1 MANNETYSNSHVIYQ
16 INLEDVQQV
25 AEEFI
30 DRPLTNAEIVRV
42 ESKLGDLIDWMDC
55 IERAITLLE

>member
-1 MANNETYSNSHVIYQ
+1 MANEATYSSSHVIYQ

-30 DRPLTNAEIVRV
+30 DRPLTNDEIIRV
-42 ESKLGDLIDWMDC
+42 EDKIGELIDWTDT
-55 IERAITLLE
+55 IERAITLL